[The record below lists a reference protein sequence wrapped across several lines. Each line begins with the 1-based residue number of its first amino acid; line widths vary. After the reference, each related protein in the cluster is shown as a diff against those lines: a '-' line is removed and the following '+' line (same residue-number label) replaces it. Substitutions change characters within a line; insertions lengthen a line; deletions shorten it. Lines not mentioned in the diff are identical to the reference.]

1 MAAPCCCLSLP
12 HILTHTITLASST
25 FLFRPVPSHCH
36 CRAKIAGEMARYDAL
51 VKDRDA
57 MNEEFD
63 AANAALV
70 KEQAAAVEAVKVRY
84 EAAIAAEQKA
94 AAELEAKKKTL
105 QEQCASL
112 ADDIEED
119 VDKEMEDQ
127 RARFEAKLQAETKA
141 TLLLRGENG
150 FMKRKFMNVNR
161 EMTEK
166 KEALA
171 ALADKEKELHEAIA
185 ALQKD
190 VQGQK
195 KEIREREETIADKE
209 SRIYD
214 LKKKNQVSRL
224 TPSTLESHARHP
236 VVPARA
242 P

>member
-1 MAAPCCCLSLP
+1 MCCS
-12 HILTHTITLASST
+12 
-25 FLFRPVPSHCH
+25 
-36 CRAKIAGEMARYDAL
+36 AG
-51 VKDRDA
+51 
-57 MNEEFD
+57 
-63 AANAALV
+63 AALTLSSSSSPFAACAFQPPQTPAPHSHSRGRSRPPQV
-70 KEQAAAVEAVKVRY
+70 KY
-84 EAAIAAEQKA
+84 EAAIAAEQAA
-94 AAELEAKKKTL
+94 AAELETKKKGT
-105 QEQCASL
+105 QESCSGL

-119 VDKEMEDQ
+119 VDREMEDL
-127 RARFEAKLQAETKA
+127 RARYESKLQQETKA

-214 LKKKNQVSRL
+214 LKKKNQVRGGGV
-224 TPSTLESHARHP
+224 T
-236 VVPARA
+236 VGC
-242 P
+242 

>member
-1 MAAPCCCLSLP
+1 
-12 HILTHTITLASST
+12 
-25 FLFRPVPSHCH
+25 
-36 CRAKIAGEMARYDAL
+36 
-51 VKDRDA
+51 
-57 MNEEFD
+57 
-63 AANAALV
+63 
-70 KEQAAAVEAVKVRY
+70 
-84 EAAIAAEQKA
+84 
-94 AAELEAKKKTL
+94 
-105 QEQCASL
+105 L

-119 VDKEMEDQ
+119 VDREMEDL
-127 RARFEAKLQAETKA
+127 RARYESKLQQETKA

-214 LKKKNQVSRL
+214 LKKKNQVRGGGV
-224 TPSTLESHARHP
+224 T
-236 VVPARA
+236 VGC
-242 P
+242 